1 MTLYV
6 EPGKKKVKTAK
17 HNTKAI
23 KPYKKYS
30 KESLLERL
38 RKKDFPDYSNSTCII
53 DTAYTDLTT
62 ALQGIVNEI
71 ASMKDIQLN
80 GNSKRWFNSDI
91 MEAIRVRDKLKEKI
105 LRTKLHA
112 NHERFKEKR
121 NSVQ

>member
-1 MTLYV
+1 MSRV
-6 EPGKKKVKTAK
+6 KKKVKTGK
-17 HNTKAI
+17 HNTKTI
-23 KPYKKYS
+23 KPYKKHS